1 MPAMMTLR
9 PARVDAAEEKLL
21 AALRG
26 TSLRS
31 WMCLRFLQK
40 MDAEQ
45 AVFGAFFGVFSGKKG
60 ENKLG

>member
-1 MPAMMTLR
+1 
-9 PARVDAAEEKLL
+9 
-21 AALRG
+21 
-26 TSLRS
+26 
-31 WMCLRFLQK
+31 